1 MSRTRHRLRALRA
14 RRGKFPHGPSSAR
27 AHVKAEARSG
37 MRAANRAAK
46 QAALRGEDP
55 VSPTRTLEVSD
66 RWNWD

>member
-1 MSRTRHRLRALRA
+1 MSRTRHRLRVLRA
-14 RRGKFPHGPSSAR
+14 RRGKFRYGPSSAR

-37 MRAANRAAK
+37 MRAANRAAE

-55 VSPTRTLEVSD
+55 VAPTRTLEVSD